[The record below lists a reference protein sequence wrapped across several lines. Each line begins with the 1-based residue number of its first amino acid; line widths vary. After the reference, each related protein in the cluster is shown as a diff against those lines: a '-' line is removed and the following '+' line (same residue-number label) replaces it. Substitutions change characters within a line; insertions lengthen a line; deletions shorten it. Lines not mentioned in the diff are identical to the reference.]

1 MTDKTTVDNKFTF
14 KTESTLAIYLQI
26 PSFKRLPSIF
36 LTVKHVTIKI
46 KAFIIKYFK

>member
-26 PSFKRLPSIF
+26 PSFKRFVYIF
-36 LTVKHVTIKI
+36 DGKT
-46 KAFIIKYFK
+46 FYYQN